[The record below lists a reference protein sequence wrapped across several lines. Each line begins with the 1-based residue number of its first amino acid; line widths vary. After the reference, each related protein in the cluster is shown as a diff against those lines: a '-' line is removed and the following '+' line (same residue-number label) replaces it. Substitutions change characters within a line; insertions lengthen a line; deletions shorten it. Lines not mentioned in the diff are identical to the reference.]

1 MGEVPE
7 TRWPYHLKTHA
18 THADQSALAGTYHTL
33 PNIPI
38 YTILYPY
45 ARRFADTRICASNVL
60 PTEISQR
67 GIGIPGSRGN
77 SKSQLGVYRVV
88 SSGQLGAGS
97 RETILSRGLTYGE
110 VYR

>member
-1 MGEVPE
+1 MFYQTQRNINSQD
-7 TRWPYHLKTHA
+7 TRHH
-18 THADQSALAGTYHTL
+18 
-33 PNIPI
+33 
-38 YTILYPY
+38 

-67 GIGIPGSRGN
+67 GIGIPGSRGYG
-77 SKSQLGVYRVV
+77 KSQLGVYRVV